1 MKTEKKVS
9 SRKGQMMSV
18 TKSAKTIDEAVKL
31 ALDELKV
38 DISEVDVNVIEKPKG
53 GFLGFGSRDA
63 LVEVKLKDEKT
74 EEIVEENCCKE
85 EKNANKSEDIGKIEN
100 FLRDLISKM
109 GTDCEISFTEDE
121 EAVSLDIDKS
131 DDFKM
136 LIGKSGETLESIQY
150 ILNIFARRNTSLE
163 KRVYLDVNGYKK
175 RKEEA
180 VREMAMTF
188 AKKAIKYKKVMRL
201 RPMNAYER
209 RIVHA
214 TLYNM
219 KGVFTVSEGDEPYR
233 KVVIKPKF

>member
-1 MKTEKKVS
+1 MKIEKKVS

-31 ALDELKV
+31 ALDELNV
-38 DISEVDVNVIEKPKG
+38 DISCVDVNVIEKPKS

-63 LVEVKLKDEKT
+63 LVEVTLKDEKIEMPKET
-74 EEIVEENCCKE
+74 CCKE
-85 EKNANKSEDIGKIEN
+85 ENNIDKNEDIEKLEV

-109 GTDCEISFTEDE
+109 GTDCELIFSEDE
-121 EAVSLDIDKS
+121 EAISIDIEKS
-131 DDFKM
+131 EDFKM

-175 RKEEA
+175 RKEESI
-180 VREMAMTF
+180 REMAMTF
-188 AKKAIKYKKVMRL
+188 AKKAIKYRKVMRL

-214 TLYNM
+214 TLHNM

>member
-1 MKTEKKVS
+1 MKIEKKVS

-38 DISEVDVNVIEKPKG
+38 DISCVDVNVIEKPKS

-63 LVEVKLKDEKT
+63 LVEVTLKDEKIEMPKET
-74 EEIVEENCCKE
+74 CCKE
-85 EKNANKSEDIGKIEN
+85 ENNIDKNEYIEKLEV

-109 GTDCEISFTEDE
+109 GTDCELIFSEDE
-121 EAVSLDIDKS
+121 EAISIDIEKS
-131 DDFKM
+131 EDFKM

-175 RKEEA
+175 RKEESI
-180 VREMAMTF
+180 REMAMTF
-188 AKKAIKYKKVMRL
+188 AKKAIKYRKVMRL

-214 TLYNM
+214 TLHNM

>member
-1 MKTEKKVS
+1 MKIEKKVS

-31 ALDELKV
+31 ALDELNV
-38 DISEVDVNVIEKPKG
+38 DISCVDVNVIEKPKS

-63 LVEVKLKDEKT
+63 LVEVTLKDEKIEMPKET
-74 EEIVEENCCKE
+74 CCKE
-85 EKNANKSEDIGKIEN
+85 ENNIDKNEDIEKIEV
-100 FLRDLISKM
+100 FLKDLISKM
-109 GTDCEISFTEDE
+109 GTDCELIFSEDE
-121 EAVSLDIDKS
+121 EAISIDIEKS
-131 DDFKM
+131 EDFKM

-175 RKEEA
+175 RKEESI
-180 VREMAMTF
+180 REMAMTF
-188 AKKAIKYKKVMRL
+188 AKKAIKYRKVMRL

-214 TLYNM
+214 TLHNM